1 MEPITHPRDG
11 RADRMVRWAPPL
23 IVLAFYSV
31 TAAGYGVF
39 RDELYYFACARHL
52 DWGYVDHPPMI
63 AVLAA
68 FVRVVFGES
77 YLAARL
83 LSALAAAGTVLL
95 VGDTTRELGGGRWAR
110 LLAQLLC
117 ATAPVYLAL
126 FSIFSM
132 NAFDV
137 LVWAALIR
145 IAARILTGGSPRL
158 WLVFGVIAGLGLLNK
173 LAVGLLGASLAVGLV
188 LAWRFDVVRT
198 PWIWIGLA
206 VAVALFLPH
215 VVWQAH
221 HGWPTRE
228 FVANAQR
235 TKIAYLGPLGFVA
248 AQFRDVGPVGFTLA
262 LAGLGWLLAAP
273 RARPFRPLGWAILI
287 VLAVFATSISKPYY
301 FSPALTGLFAAA
313 GVSMEGWTE
322 RRFTR
327 PARVATIVLVALT
340 LAAAP
345 LAKPLLGEEAYVR
358 YAAALGIA
366 PSADE
371 RHRLG
376 PLPQVFADMHGWR
389 ELAEAVAKV
398 AAALPPDERA
408 RVCVYGG
415 NYGEAGAIDFF
426 RSDLDLPPAISGHN
440 SYWLWGPG
448 SCRGDVLLI
457 IGGRPESHR
466 AYFSDVE
473 AGRVV
478 RCRYCMPFED
488 DLTIWVARGPKIPI
502 QTVWPKLK
510 RFI

>member
-173 LAVGLLGASLAVGLV
+173 LAVGLLGA
-188 LAWRFDVVRT
+188 
-198 PWIWIGLA
+198 
-206 VAVALFLPH
+206 
-215 VVWQAH
+215 
-221 HGWPTRE
+221 
-228 FVANAQR
+228 
-235 TKIAYLGPLGFVA
+235 
-248 AQFRDVGPVGFTLA
+248 
-262 LAGLGWLLAAP
+262 
-273 RARPFRPLGWAILI
+273 
-287 VLAVFATSISKPYY
+287 
-301 FSPALTGLFAAA
+301 
-313 GVSMEGWTE
+313 
-322 RRFTR
+322 
-327 PARVATIVLVALT
+327 
-340 LAAAP
+340 
-345 LAKPLLGEEAYVR
+345 
-358 YAAALGIA
+358 
-366 PSADE
+366 
-371 RHRLG
+371 
-376 PLPQVFADMHGWR
+376 
-389 ELAEAVAKV
+389 
-398 AAALPPDERA
+398 
-408 RVCVYGG
+408 
-415 NYGEAGAIDFF
+415 
-426 RSDLDLPPAISGHN
+426 
-440 SYWLWGPG
+440 
-448 SCRGDVLLI
+448 
-457 IGGRPESHR
+457 
-466 AYFSDVE
+466 
-473 AGRVV
+473 
-478 RCRYCMPFED
+478 
-488 DLTIWVARGPKIPI
+488 
-502 QTVWPKLK
+502 
-510 RFI
+510 